1 MSITQCCVSRKEK
14 DESKLRKEKRFNRR
28 RQESSPIIKIGQT
41 LSSNDL
47 YLPYNKGRVPE
58 SKERP
63 VIVAD
68 KNKNNE
74 LVVIPGSTQKT
85 SNTTF
90 YGKHG
95 IKFYRHNLETKDNEG
110 NPIKYGA
117 KFRKTNKCTQ
127 IPYRDVIQIKDKV
140 LNHTRFSSENKKK
153 YNEFLQKKSRD

>member
-1 MSITQCCVSRKEK
+1 MSKKEK
-14 DESKLRKEKRFNRR
+14 DKSKLKKEKRYNRR
-28 RQESSPIIKIGQT
+28 SEKTLPLIKIGQT

-68 KNKNNE
+68 KNKFGD
-74 LVVIPGSTQKT
+74 LAIIPGSTRDT
-85 SNTTF
+85 LHTTY

-95 IKFYRHNLETKDNEG
+95 IKFYRHNLEIKDNEG
-110 NPIKYGA
+110 KPIRYGY
-117 KFRKTNKCTQ
+117 KFRKTEKCTQ
-127 IPYRDVIQIKDKV
+127 IPLNEVKVIKDKV

-153 YNEFLQKKSRD
+153 YHEFLQKKSRD

>member
-1 MSITQCCVSRKEK
+1 MNHKEK
-14 DESKLRKEKRFNRR
+14 GESKLKKEKRYNRR
-28 RQESSPIIKIGQT
+28 SEKSSPLIKIGQT

-74 LVVIPGSTQKT
+74 LVVIPASTQKT
-85 SNTTF
+85 PNTTL
-90 YGKHG
+90 YGKYG
-95 IKFYRHNLETKDNEG
+95 IAYYRHNLEIEDNEG
-110 NPIKYGA
+110 NPIKYGR

-127 IPYRDVIQIKDKV
+127 IPLSEVKIIRDKV
-140 LNHTRFSSENKKK
+140 LNHSKFSSENRKK
-153 YNEFLQKKSRD
+153 YNKFLQKKSRD